1 MFEYYDFHT
10 HSPQSPEGVTRMLC
24 TVPGASAS
32 PPFSSGIHPWD
43 TAAPGVEEHL
53 LWLEQHIGELA
64 AVGEIGLDRLRGASL
79 ERQAELFRRQLQL
92 AETHNLP
99 VILHN
104 VRCTPE
110 ILSMLRRPERALW
123 HRAPVGRNNLARIID
138 SGGTVSFT
146 AENLRHLDPAPVPL
160 SRLGLETDDSGEDIR
175 ETYRIAAALW
185 RVTPEELAAQLAA
198 NFRKLFYR

>member
-1 MFEYYDFHT
+1 MSEYYDFHT
-10 HSPQSPEGVTRMLC
+10 HLPQSPEGVTRMLC
-24 TVPGASAS
+24 IVPGSNAS

-53 LWLEQHIGELA
+53 LWLEKHIDELA
-64 AVGEIGLDRLRGASL
+64 AVGEIGLDRLHGASL
-79 ERQAELFRRQLQL
+79 ERQSELFLRQLQL
-92 AETHNLP
+92 ADAHDLS

-123 HRAPVGRNNLARIID
+123 HRAPVGRNKLIRIID
-138 SGGTVSFT
+138 SGGAVSFT
-146 AENLRHLDPAPVPL
+146 AESLRRLDPALVPL

-185 RVTPEELAAQLAA
+185 HVAPEELAAQLAA
-198 NFRKLFYR
+198 NFRNLFHR